1 MTPHRAPTYPRL
13 SVTSPIYV
21 LFLLKRFH
29 LFNFYTQKGSTHP
42 IERTGTP
49 VVTLIRYERNA
60 LYRIKT
66 IRVSCIDEIMSP
78 KPTSFVSVWKL
89 RSPFHINSIL
99 IRTNH
104 QLSDMFIM
112 CTLLHQRLHFLSC
125 THYRPNFFTSQ
136 YF

>member
-1 MTPHRAPTYPRL
+1 
-13 SVTSPIYV
+13 
-21 LFLLKRFH
+21 
-29 LFNFYTQKGSTHP
+29 
-42 IERTGTP
+42 
-49 VVTLIRYERNA
+49 
-60 LYRIKT
+60 
-66 IRVSCIDEIMSP
+66 MSP

-125 THYRPNFFTSQ
+125 THYRPNFSQVNTFKNFIFLSFQYYIDKTTSF
-136 YF
+136 YVNIINTLLKIRFLYEYYISKSKMTSKTLTFLKIHISVWIFRIIMIDYKVKL

>member
-1 MTPHRAPTYPRL
+1 MAPYRAPTYSRL

-29 LFNFYTQKGSTHP
+29 LFNFLYTKREYSSYRKDGYS
-42 IERTGTP
+42 RGA
-49 VVTLIRYERNA
+49 TLIRYKTHFTVS
-60 LYRIKT
+60 KT

-112 CTLLHQRLHFLSC
+112 CTLLHQRLHFFKLHSL
-125 THYRPNFFTSQ
+125 
-136 YF
+136 

>member
-1 MTPHRAPTYPRL
+1 
-13 SVTSPIYV
+13 
-21 LFLLKRFH
+21 
-29 LFNFYTQKGSTHP
+29 
-42 IERTGTP
+42 
-49 VVTLIRYERNA
+49 
-60 LYRIKT
+60 
-66 IRVSCIDEIMSP
+66 MSP

-136 YF
+136 YFFKNFIFLSFQYYIDKTTSFYVNIINTLLKIRFLYEYYILKIKMTSKTLTFLKIHISIWIFQNNHDRL

>member
-1 MTPHRAPTYPRL
+1 MAPHRAPTYSRL
-13 SVTSPIYV
+13 SVTSPIHV

-29 LFNFYTQKGSTHP
+29 LFNFLYTKREYSSYRKDGYS
-42 IERTGTP
+42 RGA
-49 VVTLIRYERNA
+49 TLIRYDCNA
-60 LYRIKT
+60 LTVSKT

-112 CTLLHQRLHFLSC
+112 CTLLHQRLHFFKLHSL
-125 THYRPNFFTSQ
+125 
-136 YF
+136 

>member
-1 MTPHRAPTYPRL
+1 MAPYRAPTYSRL

-29 LFNFYTQKGSTHP
+29 LFNFYTKGSTHP

-49 VVTLIRYERNA
+49 WCHLIRYKCNA

-112 CTLLHQRLHFLSC
+112 CTLLHQRLHF
-125 THYRPNFFTSQ
+125 
-136 YF
+136 

>member
-1 MTPHRAPTYPRL
+1 
-13 SVTSPIYV
+13 
-21 LFLLKRFH
+21 
-29 LFNFYTQKGSTHP
+29 
-42 IERTGTP
+42 
-49 VVTLIRYERNA
+49 
-60 LYRIKT
+60 
-66 IRVSCIDEIMSP
+66 MSP

-125 THYRPNFFTSQ
+125 THYRPDFFTSQ
-136 YF
+136 YFLKILFFFSFQYYIDKTTSFYVNIINTLLKIRFLYEYYILKSKMTSKTLTFLKIHISIWIFQNNHDRL

>member
-1 MTPHRAPTYPRL
+1 
-13 SVTSPIYV
+13 
-21 LFLLKRFH
+21 
-29 LFNFYTQKGSTHP
+29 
-42 IERTGTP
+42 
-49 VVTLIRYERNA
+49 
-60 LYRIKT
+60 
-66 IRVSCIDEIMSP
+66 MSP

-125 THYRPNFFTSQ
+125 THYRPDFFTSQ
-136 YF
+136 YFLKILFFFPFNIILTKQPLLCKYNKYSIKNKVLYEYYILKSKMTSKNAYISENSYFYMDFSE

>member
-1 MTPHRAPTYPRL
+1 MAPYRAPTYSRL

-29 LFNFYTQKGSTHP
+29 LFNFYTQKEYSSYRKDGYS
-42 IERTGTP
+42 RGA
-49 VVTLIRYERNA
+49 TLIRYKCNA

-112 CTLLHQRLHFLSC
+112 CTLLHQRLHF
-125 THYRPNFFTSQ
+125 
-136 YF
+136 

>member
-1 MTPHRAPTYPRL
+1 
-13 SVTSPIYV
+13 
-21 LFLLKRFH
+21 
-29 LFNFYTQKGSTHP
+29 
-42 IERTGTP
+42 
-49 VVTLIRYERNA
+49 
-60 LYRIKT
+60 
-66 IRVSCIDEIMSP
+66 MSP

-136 YF
+136 YFSKNFIFLSFQYYIDKTTSFYVNIINTLLKIRFLYEYYILKSKMASKTLTFLKIHISIWIFQNNHDRL